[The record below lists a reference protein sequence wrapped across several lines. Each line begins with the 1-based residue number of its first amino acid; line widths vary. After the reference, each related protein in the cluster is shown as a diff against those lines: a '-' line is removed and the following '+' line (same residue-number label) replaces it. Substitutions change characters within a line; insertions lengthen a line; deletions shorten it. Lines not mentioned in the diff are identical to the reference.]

1 MIMFLQKSLII
12 FLGSILIAIGI
23 NFFIVPYHL
32 LDGGA
37 IGISLII
44 HYLFNVKVGIA
55 IICVSLPIFLIA
67 WMNYRTFF
75 YNGIHGLLFSS
86 VIIDFFYPL
95 HIAGQKLITNELAG
109 AISGG
114 IFVGLGIGLMLRS
127 DITIGGTDLL
137 AQMISKMLRINPGL
151 GILSIDIL
159 VVVLGSLLVDSVSL
173 LYSCITVVSV
183 GITTTLLA
191 KKY

>member
-159 VVVLGSLLVDSVSL
+159 VVVMGSLLVDSVSL

>member
-1 MIMFLQKSLII
+1 
-12 FLGSILIAIGI
+12 
-23 NFFIVPYHL
+23 
-32 LDGGA
+32 
-37 IGISLII
+37 
-44 HYLFNVKVGIA
+44 
-55 IICVSLPIFLIA
+55 
-67 WMNYRTFF
+67 MNYRTFF

-159 VVVLGSLLVDSVSL
+159 VVVMGSLLVDSVSL

>member
-86 VIIDFFYPL
+86 VIIDFLYPL

>member
-1 MIMFLQKSLII
+1 MMFLQKSLII

-159 VVVLGSLLVDSVSL
+159 VVVMGSLLVDSVSL

>member
-1 MIMFLQKSLII
+1 MFLQKSLII

-159 VVVLGSLLVDSVSL
+159 VVVMGSLLVDSVSL